1 MPSSIACPGK
11 MNEHLPW
18 SGIGIKIT
26 PCGGYRG
33 IGRWAPTDTQ
43 APISLEAYGAICAE
57 LDKLGQTY
65 V

>member
-1 MPSSIACPGK
+1 